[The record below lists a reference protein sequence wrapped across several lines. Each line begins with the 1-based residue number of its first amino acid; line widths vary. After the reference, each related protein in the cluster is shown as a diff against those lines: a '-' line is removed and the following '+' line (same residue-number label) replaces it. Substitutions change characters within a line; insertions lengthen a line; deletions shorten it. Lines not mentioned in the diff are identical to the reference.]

1 MEVKIISKTANEV
14 EMEIKGEDHTLMN
27 ALKATLLKDKSV
39 KVATYDI
46 VYPGISN
53 PVLFVRTDKSDG
65 PHRCDQERVKEAER
79 RMRRLRKAVH
89 EESKGVNIF

>member
-53 PVLFVRTDKSDG
+53 PVLFVRTDKSAD
-65 PHRCDQERVKEAER
+65 PIDAIKNASKKLSDECEDFVK
-79 RMRRLRKAVH
+79 LFTKKA
-89 EESKGVNIF
+89 KA